1 MLNLFSVAQGDWGTQ
16 FGMLIQHISESRE
29 GGLAGTT
36 VEEVADLQALYRAS
50 KQRFDEDEGF
60 KKRAREAVTELQRGN
75 PSYVQV
81 PTHSSLLPT
90 VVHGQW
96 IPLHAFQKIADSEV
110 PSYLRSSSCVLG
122 HCKLYKAAAESEDGL
137 GAS

>member
-1 MLNLFSVAQGDWGTQ
+1 MVSVAQGDWGTQ

-29 GGLAGTT
+29 GGLTGSGGTT

-60 KKRAREAVTELQRGN
+60 KKRAREAVTQLQGGN

-81 PTHSSLLPT
+81 PTHFLLVPN
-90 VVHGQW
+90 VAHG
-96 IPLHAFQKIADSEV
+96 
-110 PSYLRSSSCVLG
+110 
-122 HCKLYKAAAESEDGL
+122 
-137 GAS
+137 